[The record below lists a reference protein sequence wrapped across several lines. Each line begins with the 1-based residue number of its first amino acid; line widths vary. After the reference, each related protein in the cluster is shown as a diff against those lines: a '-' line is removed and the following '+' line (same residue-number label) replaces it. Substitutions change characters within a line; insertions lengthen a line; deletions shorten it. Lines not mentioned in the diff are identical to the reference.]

1 MSSRLL
7 AEADA
12 TCNAILNAVTNT
24 TDDVVVD
31 SPPGAGKTRLLED
44 ATGHATLVL
53 GRRVIIACT
62 SNDQANDAARRLGQ
76 AFPQLSIDRFM
87 ASGSERPQHL
97 HGVNNVAIITATGNL
112 SAPVTVATAAKY
124 SQINS
129 LGFQPEYL
137 FVDET
142 YQLKKA
148 DYDRIRGLAGQ
159 AMLIGDP
166 GQIDPI
172 YKTSIRH
179 FAADPDGPHIA
190 APYGL
195 IGANAAHRFN
205 LPLSRR
211 LPQDTVALVQPAFY
225 ATMPFRGLA
234 DVGERHLDAH
244 VAGAT
249 STDFLL
255 DRCLAAGSLSMIALR
270 AEQRPPVDPEVIE
283 LTVDIIQRL
292 LFRRYMVHDDDGQQ
306 ELLPSHVGIV
316 AFHREQVGA
325 LKKALGPG
333 LHDVHVETA
342 NRFQGLERKVI
353 LTLHPLSGQRRPSE
367 FSAAAGRMCV
377 AVSRHRVA
385 CIMIGRDGIRET
397 LDRLVPD
404 DGRYLGQ
411 IGDPFFNGWQAHATL
426 TRALED
432 RNAILRH

>member
-1 MSSRLL
+1 VNSRLL
-7 AEADA
+7 AAADA

-24 TDDVVVD
+24 SDDVVVD

-62 SNDQANDAARRLGQ
+62 SNDQANDAARRLAQ

-87 ASGSERPQHL
+87 ASGSERPEHL
-97 HGVNNVAIITATGNL
+97 NGVNNVGIVTVTADL
-112 SAPVTVATAAKY
+112 SAPVTVATSAKY
-124 SQINS
+124 SQING
-129 LGFQPEYL
+129 LGFQPDYL

-148 DYDRIRGLAGQ
+148 DYDRIRGLARQ

-179 FAADPDGPHIA
+179 FAADPDGPHLA

-211 LPQDTVALVQPAFY
+211 LPQDTVEIVQPAFY
-225 ATMPFRGLA
+225 ATMSFRGLA
-234 DVGERHLDAH
+234 DAGERQLDALI
-244 VAGAT
+244 AGAT
-249 STDFLL
+249 PTDFLL
-255 DRCLAAGSLSMIALR
+255 DRCLASGSLSMIALR
-270 AEQRPPVDPEVIE
+270 QEQRPPVDPEVIG
-283 LTVDIIQRL
+283 LTVDLVQRL
-292 LFRRYMVHDDDGQQ
+292 LFRRYMVQDDDGEQ
-306 ELLPSHVGIV
+306 ELLPGHIGIV

-325 LKKALGPG
+325 IRKALGSA
-333 LHDVHVETA
+333 LRDVHVETA

-353 LTLHPLSGQRRPSE
+353 LALHPLSGQRRPTE

-411 IGDPFFNGWQAHATL
+411 IGDPFFDGWQAHATL
-426 TRALED
+426 ARALEE
-432 RNAILRH
+432 RAAIIRL

>member
-1 MSSRLL
+1 MSKRLL
-7 AEADA
+7 AAADA

-24 TDDVVVD
+24 SDDVVVD

-53 GRRVIIACT
+53 GRRVIIACN

-87 ASGSERPQHL
+87 ASGSERPGHL
-97 HGVNNVAIITATGNL
+97 HGINNVTIITATGDL
-112 SAPVTVATAAKY
+112 SAPVTVATSAKY

-129 LGFQPEYL
+129 LGFQPDYL
-137 FVDET
+137 FVDEA

-190 APYGL
+190 APHGL
-195 IGANAAHRFN
+195 LGANAAHRFN

-225 ATMPFRGLA
+225 AAMPFRGLA
-234 DVGERHLDAH
+234 NAGERHLNPGI
-244 VAGAT
+244 AGAT

-255 DRCLAAGSLSMIALR
+255 DRCLAAGSLSMVALR
-270 AEQRPPVDPEVIE
+270 PEQRPAVDPEVIG
-283 LTVDIIQRL
+283 LTIDLVRRL
-292 LFRRYMVHDDDGQQ
+292 LFRRYLVQDDDGEQ
-306 ELLPSHVGIV
+306 ELLPRHIGIV
-316 AFHREQVGA
+316 GFHREQVGA
-325 LKKALGPG
+325 LKKGLGPA
-333 LHDVHVETA
+333 LHEVHVETA

-353 LTLHPLSGQRRPSE
+353 LALHPLSGQRRPTE

-411 IGDPFFNGWQAHATL
+411 IGDPLFNGWQAHATL
-426 TRALED
+426 ARTLEEQ
-432 RNAILRH
+432 NAILRT